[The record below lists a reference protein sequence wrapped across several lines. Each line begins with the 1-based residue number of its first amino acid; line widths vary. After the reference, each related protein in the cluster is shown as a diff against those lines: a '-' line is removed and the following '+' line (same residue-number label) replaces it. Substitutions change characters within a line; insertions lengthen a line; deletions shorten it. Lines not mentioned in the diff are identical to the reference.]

1 MALKQ
6 EFEDYYDAEDA
17 VEEMNDKKVEG
28 RRLTVEP
35 AGKKKRNRERSRSS
49 HRRHRKRYIPALPQK
64 PQLFGQSIEV
74 GLQ

>member
-1 MALKQ
+1 MTLKQ

-35 AGKKKRNRERSRSS
+35 AGKKKRYRERSRSS
-49 HRRHRKRYIPALPQK
+49 HRRHRKRYTYVIIQK
-64 PQLFGQSIEV
+64 PQLFRQSIEIR
-74 GLQ
+74 LQ